1 MRRISLSDGT
11 SMGDELLI
19 FETNAPIN
27 RLKELEKECCDIY
40 KNGGDYDDIP
50 IWEDVLTNEGYTFN
64 LVASH
69 QHVTPFLSSNE
80 WMEENYKDVKEHYV
94 IENQ

>member
-1 MRRISLSDGT
+1 MRQISLSDGT
-11 SMGDELLI
+11 GMGDELLI

-69 QHVTPFLSSNE
+69 QHITPFLSSKE
-80 WMEENYKDVKEHYV
+80 WMEKITKMLKN
-94 IENQ
+94 IM